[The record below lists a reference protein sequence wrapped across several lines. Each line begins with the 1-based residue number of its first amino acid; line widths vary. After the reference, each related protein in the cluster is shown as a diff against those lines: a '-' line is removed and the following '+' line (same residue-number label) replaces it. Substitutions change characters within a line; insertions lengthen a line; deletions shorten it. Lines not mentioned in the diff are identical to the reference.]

1 MSHVST
7 PSRRPTAREQAA
19 PERPPA
25 NEKADLDTR
34 IHAAEL
40 AVIRR
45 DENVRS
51 GIRQIADNLRQHSGL
66 GLAVAGGIM
75 LLALRPGH
83 RHEAAQ
89 PAKASSAMARSLPLI
104 YALEKLWP
112 MVPVSLRK
120 LVPPGIPELLFGF
133 VLPIVHRLF
142 PGRKADSGSPAAV
155 EGASRVRSAQY
166 VDLRR
171 YLGRWYEIARLPTP
185 HEKGCVSDVT
195 ASYGVIG
202 KRGPLS
208 VLNQCRQANGQMR
221 AAGGV
226 ARLVDGE
233 SNARL
238 KVSFAP
244 RLLRW
249 LPWVWSDYW
258 ILMVDTDY
266 RYALVGTPDR
276 RRLWL
281 LSRTPSLADADHE
294 QLIACARAQGYD
306 TAALKPTAHRK

>member
-1 MSHVST
+1 MSHVLT
-7 PSRRPTAREQAA
+7 PSRRPAASEQAA
-19 PERPPA
+19 PDRPPA
-25 NEKADLDTR
+25 NGKADLDTR

-40 AVIRR
+40 AVIQR
-45 DENVRS
+45 DESVRS

-66 GLAVAGGIM
+66 GLAVAGGVL

-83 RHEAAQ
+83 RRAAGQ
-89 PAKASSAMARSLPLI
+89 PARASSAMARSLPLI

-120 LVPPGIPELLFGF
+120 FVPPGIPELLFGF
-133 VLPIVHRLF
+133 VLPTFHRLF
-142 PGRKADSGSPAAV
+142 PGRKADSGSPEVAQAP
-155 EGASRVRSAQY
+155 SRVRSAQY

-185 HEKGCVSDVT
+185 HEKSCVSDVT
-195 ASYGVIG
+195 ARYGVIG

-208 VLNQCRQANGQMR
+208 VINQCRQASGQMR
-221 AAGGV
+221 TAGGV
-226 ARLVDGE
+226 ARVVEGK

-258 ILMVDTDY
+258 ILMVDADY

-281 LSRTPSLADADHE
+281 LSRTPSLADADRE
-294 QLIACARAQGYD
+294 QLIACARDQGYD
-306 TAALKPTAHRK
+306 TAALKPTAHRN